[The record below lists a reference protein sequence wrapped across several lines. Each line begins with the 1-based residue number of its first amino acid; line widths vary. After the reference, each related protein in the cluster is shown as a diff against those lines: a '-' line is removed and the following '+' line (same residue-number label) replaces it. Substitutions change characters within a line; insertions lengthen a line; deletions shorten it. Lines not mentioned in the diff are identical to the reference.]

1 MSSPSVEKVQ
11 TQIPRQALLEY
22 LYKQSKADGNNG
34 SLIGMGLVGGGSCG
48 YRGGA
53 LVGGSLVGGS
63 LVGGGLVGGARP
75 STFDL
80 YQAFVK
86 QQMMKGRTKEM
97 ADHQWA
103 ELTRLPERV
112 RLDIITDNAA
122 RTEDPTLVRTMG
134 TMEPLAE
141 EARQRASRDVML
153 HLWLKANKNP
163 FPGYNYG
170 RDDMLRGPPELGGS
184 GVPIHDWKR
193 YPYTSG
199 ALNDLQ
205 GGDIFGDILQG
216 LSWLSPIGAAANV
229 ASMIAGGKAPKK
241 KKPAAK
247 KKAAPKKPAAKKG
260 KSKKDLSGE
269 GFLDD
274 IGQAFSFLTPWG
286 LAGQAAGALVGAT
299 S

>member
-1 MSSPSVEKVQ
+1 MSSPSVELVS
-11 TQIPRQALLEY
+11 TGIPRQALLEF
-22 LYKQSKADGNNG
+22 LYKQSNADGTNG
-34 SLIGMGLVGGGSCG
+34 SLVGTG
-48 YRGGA
+48 

-63 LVGGGLVGGARP
+63 LVGGSLVGGARP
-75 STFDL
+75 STQEL
-80 YQAFVK
+80 YQTFVK

-97 ADHQWA
+97 ADHMWA
-103 ELTRLPERV
+103 ELTKLPQKVNIEM
-112 RLDIITDNAA
+112 ITDNAG
-122 RTEDPTLVRTMG
+122 RVQDPTQVRTMG
-134 TMEPLAE
+134 TLEPLSDE
-141 EARQRASRDVML
+141 VRQRASRDLML
-153 HLWLKANKNP
+153 QLWLKANKNLY
-163 FPGYNYG
+163 PGYNYG
-170 RDDMLRGPPELGGS
+170 REDMLRGPPPVSLMGS
-184 GVPIHDWKR
+184 GLAGGAYDPR
-193 YPYTSG
+193 FGGMYT
-199 ALNDLQ
+199 DLQ

-241 KKPAAK
+241 KKAAAK

>member
-1 MSSPSVEKVQ
+1 
-11 TQIPRQALLEY
+11 L
-22 LYKQSKADGNNG
+22 
-34 SLIGMGLVGGGSCG
+34 
-48 YRGGA
+48 
-53 LVGGSLVGGS
+53 
-63 LVGGGLVGGARP
+63 
-75 STFDL
+75 DL

-86 QQMMKGRTKEM
+86 QQMLKGRTKEM

-103 ELTRLPERV
+103 ELTKLPQRV
-112 RLDIITDNAA
+112 RLDLITDNAA
-122 RTEDPTLVRTMG
+122 RAEDPTLVRTMG
-134 TMEPLAE
+134 TLEPLAE
-141 EARQRASRDVML
+141 EARQRASRDMML
-153 HLWLKANKNP
+153 HLWLKANKNQ

-170 RDDMLRGPPELGGS
+170 REDMLRGPPELGGS
-184 GVPIHDWKR
+184 GLV
-193 YPYTSG
+193 
-199 ALNDLQ
+199 

-241 KKPAAK
+241 KK
-247 KKAAPKKPAAKKG
+247 AAPKKAAAKKPATKKKG
-260 KSKKDLSGE
+260 KSKKDLSGD